1 MCLLDSQ
8 NGDWVD
14 GHQSDGGLDFAS
26 DDLEGVVSKLSAA
39 GFAPYLTTIGGSGL
53 GLRNCSES
61 EGAISD
67 EFSCKASEELVQ
79 WVESGQG
86 WIYV

>member
-1 MCLLDSQ
+1 MSVFDSQ
-8 NGDWVD
+8 NGNWVG
-14 GHQSDGGLDFAS
+14 GHKSDGGLDFAP
-26 DDLEGVVSKLSAA
+26 DDLGEVMSKLSAA
-39 GFAPYLTTIGGSGL
+39 GFVPYLTTIGGSGL

-79 WVESGQG
+79 WVEGGQG